1 MYGRRKPPPP
11 YQGRLRRLATGSLRP
26 CTRSDI
32 RGSPESLT
40 CRIDTPFLVV
50 EGHLVVEGEAA
61 GEALGARPGLVLVEA
76 RQRPLADVA
85 AWGRRGMEGKLPEM
99 PRDHIIQN
107 RRAHLDEKRR

>member
-1 MYGRRKPPPP
+1 MAAASPHHR
-11 YQGRLRRLATGSLRP
+11 
-26 CTRSDI
+26 I
-32 RGSPESLT
+32 RGGYDGLQPGAFGHARGATSVASPESLT
-40 CRIDTPFLVV
+40 FRIDTPFLVV

-99 PRDHIIQN
+99 PHGYIIQKKVG
-107 RRAHLDEKRR
+107 AHLDEKK